1 MKQSYEQTLKCLEAG
16 YSGYSSQLRLAAKW
30 ILDHP
35 QSVVF
40 KSIRGLA
47 DDAGVTSTTMMRL
60 VKRLGFS
67 GYDEFRECFRQNHV
81 SGASE
86 LTDRAR
92 GLREMIRG
100 GGDVAVVREV
110 ATSSLVNLEQL
121 FRETDTALLTEI
133 ADIIREAP
141 STHLVVS
148 GAPRWIAA
156 AFQCVAYMAAPTLL
170 PPRPSGGPIIDDFLK
185 VKPGDVAL
193 CVMVQPYG
201 AETAKAA
208 AFAKRRGA
216 RIVALTDSRAS
227 PLAPLADYFVKIPST
242 SPQFFPSLIAL
253 LTVLETLTALMVAR
267 CDRAT
272 SERIEEFDRLRR
284 AEGVCWE
291 PGST

>member
-1 MKQSYEQTLKCLEAG
+1 MDKHQRRTGAVACELELDG
-16 YSGYSSQLRLAAKW
+16 RSRRSFQRSGQPKGRLGKHD
-30 ILDHP
+30 DHHD
-35 QSVVF
+35 QKELSHDEAHA
-40 KSIRGLA
+40 A
-47 DDAGVTSTTMMRL
+47 DDDVST
-60 VKRLGFS
+60 
-67 GYDEFRECFRQNHV
+67 
-81 SGASE
+81 
-86 LTDRAR
+86 
-92 GLREMIRG
+92 
-100 GGDVAVVREV
+100 
-110 ATSSLVNLEQL
+110 
-121 FRETDTALLTEI
+121 ET
-133 ADIIREAP
+133 
-141 STHLVVS
+141 THLVVS
-148 GAPRWIAA
+148 GAPRWVAA

-227 PLAPLADYFVKIPST
+227 PLAPLADYFVRIPST

-267 CDRAT
+267 CDKAT

-291 PGST
+291 PGRA